1 MILSNSVQ
9 LKIEK
14 IQKDYALKMEE
25 IQASQQ
31 WHLIEPL
38 SQELT
43 RAIEAV
49 TAEYVDEIENQHSVP
64 LTTKSIHYRHTEC
77 EIDLD
82 SFVYDGDRD
91 YFEGFLENPLINQIV
106 EEDAKKPTNSRKELL
121 KHAMRLSPGMAPKVF
136 NCIDRCREK
145 LGLKSKI
152 DIYVSQNP
160 NMNAYCYPS
169 HEGCIY
175 ILVTS
180 ALLEK
185 MNEDE
190 LTFVIGHEI
199 GHFLYQ
205 HHILCPQYIQK
216 KLEGHLTPLDSIKLF
231 AWNRNAEL
239 SADRLGLIC
248 CGNFEAASMA
258 NFKISSGISSDALLF
273 SLSEYLKQYEDIEKE
288 MNSGTASLEDFYSS
302 HPLNPMRVIALELFY
317 KSETY
322 RSVFTPDEDPEL
334 TESEME
340 QKIQCFM
347 KLMEPQY
354 LNSNDDISKKIK
366 EFIFLSGLTV
376 ASSDGAVSKEELLQL
391 GTLLPGENHDK
402 LFNQVKNWTFQMK
415 MQALEEQSEKI
426 NPHLSA
432 VTSCNIIRDLI
443 LVSFADGEFQENE
456 YRCLCEI
463 CLLLEIH
470 PSFVDQ
476 ILNSLATQEA
486 A

>member
-1 MILSNSVQ
+1 MNNSVQ
-9 LKIEK
+9 TKIEK
-14 IQKDYALKMEE
+14 LQKDYAVKMEQ
-25 IQASQQ
+25 IQKDQQ
-31 WHLIEPL
+31 WHLIETL
-38 SQELT
+38 SQELAQ
-43 RAIEAV
+43 AIEAV
-49 TAEYVDEIENQHSVP
+49 TSEYIKEIEGQSSAP
-64 LTTKSIHYRHTEC
+64 MATESTHYRQQEC
-77 EIDLD
+77 DINLS

-91 YFEGFLENPLINQIV
+91 YFEGFLKNPLIYQLV
-106 EEDAKKPTNSRKELL
+106 EEDSKTPSNSRKELL

-136 NCIDRCREK
+136 NCIERCREK

-160 NMNAYCYPS
+160 SMNAYCYPS

-205 HHILCPQYIQK
+205 HQKLCPQYIQK
-216 KLEGHLTPLDSIKLF
+216 KLGAHLTPLDSIKLF
-231 AWNRNAEL
+231 SWNRNAEL
-239 SADRLGLIC
+239 SADRIGLIC

-288 MNSGTASLEDFYSS
+288 MNNSTASLEDFYST
-302 HPLNPMRVIALELFY
+302 HPLNPMRVIALELFH

-322 RSVFTPDEDPEL
+322 KHIFDSEQSAEL
-334 TESEME
+334 SESEME
-340 QKIQCFM
+340 QKIKRFM
-347 KLMEPQY
+347 MLMEPQY
-354 LNSNDDISKKIK
+354 LNSDDDISKKIK

-376 ASSDGAVSKEELLQL
+376 ASSDGTISKEELIQL
-391 GTLLPGENHDK
+391 GTLLPGENHDS
-402 LFNQVKNWTFQMK
+402 LFNLVKNWTLEMK
-415 MQALEEQSEKI
+415 MMALKEQSEKI
-426 NPHLSA
+426 TPHLSA
-432 VTSCNIIRDLI
+432 VTSCNIIRDLT

-456 YRCLCEI
+456 YHCLCEI
-463 CLLLEIH
+463 CLMLQIH
-470 PSFVDQ
+470 PSFIDQ
-476 ILNSLATQEA
+476 ILNSISSQEA